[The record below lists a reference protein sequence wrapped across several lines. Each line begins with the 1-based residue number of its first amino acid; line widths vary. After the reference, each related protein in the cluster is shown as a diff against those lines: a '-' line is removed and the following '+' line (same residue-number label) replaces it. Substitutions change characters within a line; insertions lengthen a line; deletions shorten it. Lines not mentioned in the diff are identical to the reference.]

1 MESIILM
8 TVIATLAVVFL
19 YVKTAMHSG
28 WKPSEVKRYFTE
40 GDGRNAHKDII
51 AVILAVILLGSLLTA
66 GYKAFASEPEWDY
79 LRETTIFV
87 GLDYD
92 IHNKVFCE
100 PSGAD
105 DRLTSNVGVRQHLIS
120 RDNVSANLQYTHHS
134 CALNRDAPTYDAVG
148 IIFEWK
154 FTR

>member
-1 MESIILM
+1 MQSIILM
-8 TVIATLAVVFL
+8 TFIAILAVTFL
-19 YVKTAMHSG
+19 YVKTAIRSG

-40 GDGRNAHKDII
+40 GHGGNAHKDII
-51 AVILAVILLGSLLTA
+51 AVILVVILLGSLLTA

-87 GLDYD
+87 GIDRD
-92 IHNKVFCE
+92 IHSKVFCE
-100 PSGAD
+100 LDGVD

-120 RDNVSANLQYTHHS
+120 RDNVSAILQYTHHS